1 MADSTGGHKY
11 NAPTWYKHLV
21 AAYTGLNFLQIGQ
34 LPYLQYLA
42 YRRDAFIEW
51 LNQSETGQKYLR
63 DAWRMEQTE
72 PDRAA
77 LRRKFGRK
85 EG

>member
-11 NAPTWYKHLV
+11 SAPTWYKHLV

-42 YRRDAFIEW
+42 YRRDAFIDW